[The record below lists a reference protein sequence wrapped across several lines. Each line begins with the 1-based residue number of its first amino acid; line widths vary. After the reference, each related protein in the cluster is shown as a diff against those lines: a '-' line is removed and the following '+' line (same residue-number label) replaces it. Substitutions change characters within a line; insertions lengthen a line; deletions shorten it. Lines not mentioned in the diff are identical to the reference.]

1 MGNGCPGG
9 SGGQGG
15 AAGIGEKVQNFYGAA
30 CLSDFP
36 GKPVLVYCLLWKKA
50 GVFKAEGL

>member
-36 GKPVLVYCLLWKKA
+36 GKPVPVYCLLWKKA